1 MVTGAI
7 YARVSTDEND
17 DLQDPSRQLHD
28 CRERLEDAGVDDI
41 DIFSERG
48 SGSDGDREGLQE
60 LLEAVK
66 DGQYQCICMSEISR
80 LARRTAVAAEFID
93 VCIEEQQIPI
103 YITDDMI
110 DAIDPDNPMSSFF
123 AKQLALWYEEERKQ
137 TIRRIKSG
145 IKQAQRSGKWTSRP
159 PKGFTTDDNGYL
171 IPDIDEFLQVQ
182 TAIERVLDGESRYAV
197 AHSTEISRRTLSR
210 ILDDNDKLRLYVD
223 TETDDDRVADALKAM
238 DVDSVELPE
247 GFEERI
253 RAVIREEV
261 DQGNSKQSH
270 D

>member
-1 MVTGAI
+1 MPTGAI
-7 YARVSTDEND
+7 YARVSTDETD

-28 CRERLEDAGVDDI
+28 CRERLEDAGIDDI
-41 DIFSERG
+41 DIYSERG
-48 SGSDGDREGLQE
+48 SGSDGDREGLQK
-60 LLEAVK
+60 LLTAVK
-66 DGQYQCICMSEISR
+66 DGQYDCICMSEISR

-93 VCIEEQQIPI
+93 VCIEDQKIPI

-159 PKGFTTDDNGYL
+159 PMGFTTDDGYL
-171 IPDIDEFLQVQ
+171 VPDIEEFLQIQ
-182 TAIERVLDGESRYAV
+182 AAIERVLDGESRYSV
-197 AHSTEISRRTLSR
+197 AQSTGISRRTLSR
-210 ILDDNDKLRLYVD
+210 ILNDDDRLRLYVD
-223 TETDDDRVADALKAM
+223 ANTNDDRVAAALAGE
-238 DVDSVELPE
+238 DIDPVDLPE

-253 RAVIREEV
+253 RAVVRDETEQMP
-261 DQGNSKQSH
+261 D
-270 D
+270 

>member
-1 MVTGAI
+1 MTAGAI

-17 DLQDPSRQLHD
+17 ALQDPSRQLHD
-28 CRERLEDAGVDDI
+28 CRERLKEFEVDDI
-41 DIFSERG
+41 DIYSERG

-66 DGQYQCICMSEISR
+66 DGQYDCICMSEISR

-93 VCIEEQQIPI
+93 VCIEDQEIPI

-159 PKGFTTDDNGYL
+159 PKGFTTDDDGYL
-171 IPDIDEFLQVQ
+171 VPDIDEFLQVQ
-182 TAIERVLDGESRYAV
+182 AAIERVLDGESKYAV
-197 AHSTEISRRTLSR
+197 AQTSGISRRTLTR
-210 ILDDNDKLRLYVD
+210 ILDDGDKLRLYVD
-223 TETDDDRVADALKAM
+223 VEADDDRVAEAIETM
-238 DVDSVELPE
+238 DVSPVALPP
-247 GFEERI
+247 GFEDRI
-253 RAVIREEV
+253 REIIHEENE
-261 DQGNSKQSH
+261 GS
-270 D
+270 